1 MSSESSTLH
10 TLALRLSVA
19 AFVLVVVLFF
29 GNPALAG
36 WALTLGFGLA
46 AFGVR
51 GSEKLKGF
59 SFSLIIFT
67 AVTFVMCYPAR
78 FVTLGGFSM
87 STLIVPLLQIIM
99 FGMGTAMSAGD
110 FVGIVKSPKAVFIG
124 LACQF
129 TIMPFVGAG
138 LALGFSL
145 EPEVA
150 AGIILIGASPSGL
163 ASNVM
168 AYIGKA
174 NLALSVTLTTVA
186 TLLAPFLTPFYM
198 QWLAGQYI
206 PIDTWGMM
214 WSIIQI
220 TIIPIVAGLVFNHFL
235 HGKTDWLDRL
245 MPKVSMAGIVLILM
259 IMTAGGRDNLLEIGM
274 LLILISLI
282 HNITGFVLGYWSCK
296 LMGLDEKS
304 CRTIS
309 FEVGL
314 QNAGLATGLAQE
326 MGKMATVG
334 LVPTVFGS
342 LMNITGATL
351 ASFWRDRPTGGNAPE
366 IADTG
371 AKDDNR
377 LAGGQQA

>member
-1 MSSESSTLH
+1 LH
-10 TLALRLSVA
+10 KTALDTSVLALVLS
-19 AFVLVVVLFF
+19 VVLFAIDRPVVAGPLLTMF
-29 GNPALAG
+29 FALAS
-36 WALTLGFGLA
+36 
-46 AFGVR
+46 FGVR
-51 GSEKLKGF
+51 GNEKLRGI
-59 SFSLIIFT
+59 SFSLLIFA
-67 AVTFVMCYPAR
+67 AVSLAMNYPAP
-78 FVTLGGFSM
+78 FVSWGSFGLSA
-87 STLIVPLLQIIM
+87 LIVPLLQIIM
-99 FGMGTAMSAGD
+99 FGMGTAISARD
-110 FVGIVKSPKAVFIG
+110 FVGIVRAPKAVFIG

-138 LALGFSL
+138 LALAFSL

-150 AGIILIGASPSGL
+150 AGIVLIGAAPSGL

-186 TLLAPFLTPFYM
+186 TLLAPLVTPFYM
-198 QWLAGQYI
+198 QWLAGQLI

-214 WSIIQI
+214 WDIIRI
-220 TIIPIVAGLVFNHFL
+220 TILPIIAGLIFNHFL
-235 HGKTDWLDRL
+235 HGRTEWLDRL
-245 MPKVSMAGIVLILM
+245 MPKISMGGIAVILM
-259 IMTAGGRDNLLEIGM
+259 IMTAGGRDNLLEIGL
-274 LLILISLI
+274 LLILISLL
-282 HNITGFVLGYWSCK
+282 HNITGYLLGYWSCR

-351 ASFWRDRPTGGNAPE
+351 ATFWRDRP
-366 IADTG
+366 
-371 AKDDNR
+371 AKR
-377 LAGGQQA
+377 

>member
-1 MSSESSTLH
+1 MSLYRI
-10 TLALRLSVA
+10 AQR
-19 AFVLVVVLFF
+19 
-29 GNPALAG
+29 GALAALLFAAILFAMGKPVPGG
-36 WALTLGFGLA
+36 WLLTIGFGLA
-46 AFGVR
+46 AYGVR
-51 GSEKLKGF
+51 GHEKLRGI
-59 SFSLIIFT
+59 SFSLLIFT
-67 AVTFVMCYPAR
+67 AVSFAMNYPAPL
-78 FVTLGGFSM
+78 VNVGGFAM
-87 STLIVPLLQIIM
+87 SALIVPLLQIIM

-110 FVGIVKSPKAVFIG
+110 FIGIVKSPKAVFIG

-129 TIMPFVGAG
+129 TIMPFVGAA
-138 LALGFSL
+138 LALGFNL
-145 EPEVA
+145 DPEVA

-186 TLLAPFLTPFYM
+186 TLLAPVLTPFYM
-198 QWLAGQYI
+198 QWLAGQFI
-206 PIDTWGMM
+206 PIDAWGMM

-235 HGKTDWLDRL
+235 HGKTGWLDRL
-245 MPKVSMAGIVLILM
+245 MPQISMGGIVLILM
-259 IMTAGGRDNLLEIGM
+259 IMTAGGRDNLLEIGFV
-274 LLILISLI
+274 LIVISLI
-282 HNITGFVLGYWSCK
+282 HNFSGYLLGYWSCRV
-296 LMGLDEKS
+296 LGMDEKS
-304 CRTIS
+304 CRTIA

-351 ASFWRDRPTGGNAPE
+351 ASFWRDRPV
-366 IADTG
+366 DTSVE
-371 AKDDNR
+371 NETIETESETH
-377 LAGGQQA
+377 GGQA

>member
-1 MSSESSTLH
+1 MTASNASSPFYPGAQKAGLAGLI
-10 TLALRLSVA
+10 LALVL
-19 AFVLVVVLFF
+19 FVLDSASAAGWVLF
-29 GNPALAG
+29 
-36 WALTLGFGLA
+36 LGFGLTA
-46 AFGVR
+46 IGVR
-51 GSEKLKGF
+51 GSEKLRGI

-67 AVTFVMCYPAR
+67 AVTFVMCYPAP

-87 STLIVPLLQIIM
+87 SLLIVPLLQIIM

-110 FVGIVKSPKAVFIG
+110 FVGIIKSPKAVFIG

-138 LALGFSL
+138 LALGFNL
-145 EPEVA
+145 DPEVA

-174 NLALSVTLTTVA
+174 NLALSVTLTTAA
-186 TLLAPFLTPFYM
+186 TLVAPLLTPFYM
-198 QWLAGQYI
+198 QWLAGQFI

-235 HGKTDWLDRL
+235 HGKTAWLDRL

-259 IMTAGGRDNLLEIGM
+259 IMTGGGRDNLLEIGFV
-274 LLILISLI
+274 LILISLI
-282 HNITGFVLGYWSCK
+282 HNFSGFMLGYWSCR
-296 LMGLDEKS
+296 LLGLDEKS

-351 ASFWRDRPTGGNAPE
+351 ASYWRDKPPGGAASQE
-366 IADTG
+366 TDSTVT
-371 AKDDNR
+371 R
-377 LAGGQQA
+377 